1 MSPGVVIVTVVAYLL
16 FMFLV
21 AWMAGKGSDNSAFF
35 SGSRKSRWYIAALA
49 MIGAPMSG
57 VTFVSV
63 PGMVSSSGFGYIQMC
78 LGFVAGYLV
87 ISYVLIP
94 LFYKLD
100 VVSIYQYL
108 ENRFGAASYKTGAW
122 FFFISKM
129 LGASVRFFLVC
140 LTLQLLVFS
149 PLGLPFWLNVLL
161 SVLVVFAYTF
171 TGGVKTV
178 IWTDALRTLCMIL
191 AVVLGIVFIARNL
204 GFDFKGLV
212 GSVNGSSMSRVFFFD
227 DVKEAQFFW
236 KQFLGGLFTAVAM
249 TGLDQDMM
257 QRPLSCKD
265 PKDSRKNMI
274 SSGLLQ
280 VVVVFL
286 FLCLGV
292 LLYQFASANGIG
304 ETGDK
309 IFAAVASSGLLPGI
323 VGILFIIGLVA
334 SAYGAGGSALTS
346 LTTSFTVDI
355 LGGMKKDEASLT
367 RTRKMVHVGM
377 AVLMAVVIIVF
388 DKLSNTSAINAVY
401 TLASYT
407 YGPILGMFAFGL
419 ICKSEVKD
427 KYVPVVAVLAPLLCL
442 VLQLNSGRWFG
453 GYKFSYEIL
462 LLNAVFVFLGL
473 CCLIRKKNRNIQN

>member
-1 MSPGVVIVTVVAYLL
+1 MSTLVIIITVCAYLL
-16 FMFLV
+16 FMFSI
-21 AWMAGKGSDNSAFF
+21 AWIAGSKSDNSAFF
-35 SGSRKSRWYIAALA
+35 SGSRKSKWYIAALA

-63 PGMVSSSGFGYIQMC
+63 PGMVASSGFGYLQMC
-78 LGFVAGYLV
+78 LGFVVGYLV

-94 LFYKLD
+94 LFYKLN

-122 FFFISKM
+122 FFFISKI

-140 LTLQLLVFS
+140 LVLQMLVFD
-149 PLGLPFWLNVLL
+149 PLGLPFSLNVLI
-161 SVLVVFAYTF
+161 SVLIVFAYTF

-178 IWTDALRTLCMIL
+178 IWTDSFRTVCMIL
-191 AVVLGIVFIARNL
+191 AVVLGIVFIARNMGL
-204 GFDFKGLV
+204 DFSGLV
-212 GSVNGSSMSRVFFFD
+212 NSIKGSSMSRILFFD
-227 DVKEAQFFW
+227 NVKESQFFW

-265 PKDSRKNMI
+265 PRDSRKNMI
-274 SSGLLQ
+274 TSGVLQ
-280 VVVVFL
+280 VFVVFL

-292 LLYQFASANGIG
+292 LLYQFAAANGIS

-309 IFAAVASSGLLPGI
+309 IFAAVATSGILPGI
-323 VGILFIIGLVA
+323 IGILFIIGLVA

-355 LGGMKKDEASLT
+355 LGAMKKDEAGLT
-367 RTRKMVHVGM
+367 KTRKMVHVGM
-377 AVLMAVVIIVF
+377 AVLMALVIIVF
-388 DKLSNTSAINAVY
+388 NKLSNTSAINAVY

-419 ICKSEVKD
+419 ACKRKVRD
-427 KYVPVVAVLAPLLCL
+427 RFVPVVAVVAPLLCL
-442 VLQLNSGRWFG
+442 LMQLNSDRWFG

-462 LLNAVFVFLGL
+462 LINAILVIIGL
-473 CCLIRKKNRNIQN
+473 CCLIERRR

>member
-1 MSPGVVIVTVVAYLL
+1 MSTVVIIATVLAYLL
-16 FMFLV
+16 FMFMI
-21 AWMAGKGSDNSAFF
+21 AWMAGKNSDNSAFF
-35 SGSRKSRWYIAALA
+35 TGARKSRWYVAALA

-63 PGMVSSSGFGYIQMC
+63 PGMVSASGFGYLQMC

-87 ISYVLIP
+87 ISFVLIP
-94 LFYKLD
+94 LFYKQN

-108 ENRFGAASYKTGAW
+108 ENRFGMSSYKTGAW
-122 FFFISKM
+122 FFFISKI

-140 LTLQLLVFS
+140 LVFQMLIFD
-149 PLGLPFWLNVLL
+149 PLGIPFAVNVLL

-178 IWTDALRTLCMIL
+178 ICTDSFRTLCMIL

-204 GFDFKGLV
+204 SLDFGGLV
-212 GSVNGSSMSRVFFFD
+212 ASIKGSSMSRIFYFD
-227 DVKEAQFFW
+227 DVNGSQYFW
-236 KQFLGGLFTAVAM
+236 KQFLAGLFTAVAM

-265 PKDSRKNMI
+265 PRESRKNMI
-274 SSGLLQ
+274 TSGVMQLF
-280 VVVVFL
+280 VVFL

-292 LLYQFASANGIG
+292 LLYQFAGANGISD
-304 ETGDK
+304 TGDK
-309 IFAAVASSGLLPGI
+309 IFPAVATSGLLPGI
-323 VGILFIIGLVA
+323 VGILFIVGLVA

-355 LGGMKKDEASLT
+355 LGAMRKGDASLT
-367 RTRKMVHVGM
+367 KTRKLVHVGM
-377 AVLMAVVIIVF
+377 AVLMALVIIIF
-388 DKLSNTSAINAVY
+388 NKLSNTSAINAVY

-419 ICKSEVKD
+419 ACKRRVKD
-427 KYVPVVAVLAPLLCL
+427 KLVPLVAIAAPALCL
-442 VLQLNSGRWFG
+442 VLQLNSERWFG

-462 LLNAVFVFLGL
+462 LLNAVFVIAGL
-473 CCLIRKKNRNIQN
+473 CLLIDRSNNDRV

>member
-1 MSPGVVIVTVVAYLL
+1 MSVIVVISTVLAYLL
-16 FMFLV
+16 FMFAI
-21 AWMAGKGSDNSAFF
+21 AWMAGKDSDNSAFF
-35 SGSRKSRWYIAALA
+35 TGSRKSRWYVAALA

-63 PGMVSSSGFGYIQMC
+63 PGMVASSGFGYLQMC
-78 LGFVAGYLV
+78 LGFVVGYLV
-87 ISYVLIP
+87 ISFALIP
-94 LFYKLD
+94 LFYRQN

-108 ENRFGAASYKTGAW
+108 ENRFGLSSYKTGAW
-122 FFFISKM
+122 FFFISKI

-140 LTLQLLVFS
+140 LVFQMLIFD
-149 PLGLPFWLNVLL
+149 PLGIPFAVNVLL

-178 IWTDALRTLCMIL
+178 IWTDSFRTLCMIL

-204 GFDFKGLV
+204 SLDFSGLV
-212 GSVNGSSMSRVFFFD
+212 ASIKGSSMSRVFYFD
-227 DVKEAQFFW
+227 DVNGSQYFW
-236 KQFLGGLFTAVAM
+236 KQFLAGLFTAVAM

-265 PKDSRKNMI
+265 PRESRKNMI
-274 SSGLLQ
+274 TSGVMQLF
-280 VVVVFL
+280 VVFL

-292 LLYQFASANGIG
+292 LLYQFAGANGISD
-304 ETGDK
+304 TGDK
-309 IFAAVASSGLLPGI
+309 IFPAVATSGLLPGI
-323 VGILFIIGLVA
+323 VGILFIVGLVA

-355 LGGMKKDEASLT
+355 LGAMRKGDASLT
-367 RTRKMVHVGM
+367 KTRKLVHVGM
-377 AVLMAVVIIVF
+377 AVLMALVIIIF
-388 DKLSNTSAINAVY
+388 NKLSNTSAINAVY

-419 ICKSEVKD
+419 ACKRRVKD
-427 KYVPVVAVLAPLLCL
+427 KLVPLVAIAAPALCL
-442 VLQLNSGRWFG
+442 VLQLNSERWFG

-462 LLNAVFVFLGL
+462 LLNAIFVVIGL
-473 CCLIRKKNRNIQN
+473 SCLIDRKSDLES

>member
-1 MSPGVVIVTVVAYLL
+1 MSVLVIIATVLAYLL
-16 FMFLV
+16 FMFMI
-21 AWMAGKGSDNSAFF
+21 AWMAGKNSDNSAFF
-35 SGSRKSRWYIAALA
+35 TGARKSRWYVAALA

-63 PGMVSSSGFGYIQMC
+63 PGMVSASGFGYLQMC

-87 ISYVLIP
+87 ISFVLIP
-94 LFYKLD
+94 LFYKQN

-108 ENRFGAASYKTGAW
+108 ENRFGMSSYKTGAW
-122 FFFISKM
+122 FFFISKI

-140 LTLQLLVFS
+140 LVFQMLIFD
-149 PLGLPFWLNVLL
+149 PLGIPFAVNVLL

-178 IWTDALRTLCMIL
+178 IWTDSFRTLCMIL

-204 GFDFKGLV
+204 SLDFSGLV
-212 GSVNGSSMSRVFFFD
+212 ASIKGSSMSRIFYFD
-227 DVKEAQFFW
+227 DVNGSQYFW
-236 KQFLGGLFTAVAM
+236 KQFLAGLFTAVAM

-265 PKDSRKNMI
+265 PRESRKNMI
-274 SSGLLQ
+274 TSGVMQLF
-280 VVVVFL
+280 VVFL

-292 LLYQFASANGIG
+292 LLYQFAGANGISD
-304 ETGDK
+304 TGDK
-309 IFAAVASSGLLPGI
+309 IFPAVATSGLLPGI
-323 VGILFIIGLVA
+323 VGILFIVGLVA

-355 LGGMKKDEASLT
+355 LGAMRKGDASLT
-367 RTRKMVHVGM
+367 KTRKLVHVGM
-377 AVLMAVVIIVF
+377 AVLMALVIIIF
-388 DKLSNTSAINAVY
+388 NKLSNTSAINAVY

-419 ICKSEVKD
+419 ACKRRVKD
-427 KYVPVVAVLAPLLCL
+427 KLVPLVAIAAPALCL
-442 VLQLNSGRWFG
+442 VLQLNSERWFG

-462 LLNAVFVFLGL
+462 LLNAVFVIAGL
-473 CCLIRKKNRNIQN
+473 CLLIDRSNKDRV

>member
-1 MSPGVVIVTVVAYLL
+1 MSTLVIIITVCAYLL
-16 FMFLV
+16 FMFSI
-21 AWMAGKGSDNSAFF
+21 AWIAGSKSDNSAFF
-35 SGSRKSRWYIAALA
+35 SGSRKSKWYIAALA

-63 PGMVSSSGFGYIQMC
+63 PGMVASSGFGYLQMC
-78 LGFVAGYLV
+78 LGFVVGYLV

-94 LFYKLD
+94 LFYKLN

-108 ENRFGAASYKTGAW
+108 ENRFGTASYKTGAW
-122 FFFISKM
+122 FFFISKI

-140 LTLQLLVFS
+140 LVLQMLVFD
-149 PLGLPFWLNVLL
+149 PLGLPFSLNVLI
-161 SVLVVFAYTF
+161 SVLIVFAYTF

-178 IWTDALRTLCMIL
+178 IWTDSFRTVCMIL
-191 AVVLGIVFIARNL
+191 AVVLGIVFIARNMGL
-204 GFDFKGLV
+204 DFSGLV
-212 GSVNGSSMSRVFFFD
+212 NSIKGSSMSRILFFD
-227 DVKEAQFFW
+227 NVKESQFFW

-265 PKDSRKNMI
+265 PRDSRKNMI
-274 SSGLLQ
+274 TSGILQ
-280 VVVVFL
+280 VFVVFL

-292 LLYQFASANGIG
+292 LLYQFAAVNGIS

-309 IFAAVASSGLLPGI
+309 IFAAVATSGILPGI

-355 LGGMKKDEASLT
+355 LGAMKKDEAGLT
-367 RTRKMVHVGM
+367 KTRKMVHVGM
-377 AVLMAVVIIVF
+377 AVLMALVIIVF
-388 DKLSNTSAINAVY
+388 NKLSNTSAINAVY

-419 ICKSEVKD
+419 ACKRKVRD
-427 KYVPVVAVLAPLLCL
+427 RFVPVVAVVAPLLCL
-442 VLQLNSGRWFG
+442 VMQLNSDRWFG

-462 LLNAVFVFLGL
+462 LINAILVIIGL
-473 CCLIRKKNRNIQN
+473 CCLIERRR

>member
-1 MSPGVVIVTVVAYLL
+1 MSTLVIIITVCAYLL
-16 FMFLV
+16 FMFSI
-21 AWMAGKGSDNSAFF
+21 AWIAGSKSDNSAFF
-35 SGSRKSRWYIAALA
+35 SGSRKSKWYIAALA

-63 PGMVSSSGFGYIQMC
+63 PGMVASSGFGYLQMC
-78 LGFVAGYLV
+78 LGFVVGYLV

-94 LFYKLD
+94 LFYKLN

-108 ENRFGAASYKTGAW
+108 ENRFGTASYKTGAW
-122 FFFISKM
+122 FFFISKI

-140 LTLQLLVFS
+140 LVLQMLVFD
-149 PLGLPFWLNVLL
+149 PLGLPFFLNVLI
-161 SVLVVFAYTF
+161 SVLIVFAYTF

-178 IWTDALRTLCMIL
+178 IWTDSFRTVCMIL
-191 AVVLGIVFIARNL
+191 AVVLGIVFIARNMGL
-204 GFDFKGLV
+204 DFSGLV
-212 GSVNGSSMSRVFFFD
+212 NSIKGSSMSRILFFD
-227 DVKEAQFFW
+227 NVKESQFFW

-265 PKDSRKNMI
+265 PRDSRKNMI
-274 SSGLLQ
+274 TSGVLQ
-280 VVVVFL
+280 VFVVFL

-292 LLYQFASANGIG
+292 LLYQFATANGIS

-309 IFAAVASSGLLPGI
+309 IFAAVATSGILPGI

-355 LGGMKKDEASLT
+355 LGAMKKDEAGLT
-367 RTRKMVHVGM
+367 KTRKMVHVGM
-377 AVLMAVVIIVF
+377 AVLMAMVIIVF
-388 DKLSNTSAINAVY
+388 NKLSNTSAINAVY

-407 YGPILGMFAFGL
+407 YGPILGLFAFGL
-419 ICKSEVKD
+419 ACKRKVRD
-427 KYVPVVAVLAPLLCL
+427 RFVPVVAVVAPLLCL
-442 VLQLNSGRWFG
+442 VMQLNSDRWFG

-462 LLNAVFVFLGL
+462 LINAILVIIGL
-473 CCLIRKKNRNIQN
+473 CCLIERRR

>member
-1 MSPGVVIVTVVAYLL
+1 MSTLVIIITVCAYLL
-16 FMFLV
+16 FMFSI
-21 AWMAGKGSDNSAFF
+21 AWIAGSKSDNSAFF
-35 SGSRKSRWYIAALA
+35 SGSRKSKWYIAALA

-63 PGMVSSSGFGYIQMC
+63 PGMVASSGFGYLQMC
-78 LGFVAGYLV
+78 LGFVVGYLV

-94 LFYKLD
+94 LFYKLN

-122 FFFISKM
+122 FFFISKI

-140 LTLQLLVFS
+140 LVLQMLVFD
-149 PLGLPFWLNVLL
+149 PLGLPFSLNVLI
-161 SVLVVFAYTF
+161 SVLIVFAYTF
-171 TGGVKTV
+171 TGGVMTV
-178 IWTDALRTLCMIL
+178 IWTDSFRTVCMIL
-191 AVVLGIVFIARNL
+191 AVVLGIVFIARNMGL
-204 GFDFKGLV
+204 DFSGLV
-212 GSVNGSSMSRVFFFD
+212 NSIKGSSMSRILFFD
-227 DVKEAQFFW
+227 NVKESQFFW

-274 SSGLLQ
+274 TSGILQ
-280 VVVVFL
+280 VFVVFL

-292 LLYQFASANGIG
+292 LLYQFAAANGIS

-309 IFAAVASSGLLPGI
+309 IFAAVATSGILPGI

-355 LGGMKKDEASLT
+355 LGAMKKDEAGLT
-367 RTRKMVHVGM
+367 KTRKMVHVGM

-388 DKLSNTSAINAVY
+388 NKLSNTSAINAVY

-419 ICKSEVKD
+419 ACKRKVRD
-427 KYVPVVAVLAPLLCL
+427 RFVPVVAVVAPLLCL
-442 VLQLNSGRWFG
+442 VMQLNSDRWFG

-462 LLNAVFVFLGL
+462 LINAILVIIGL
-473 CCLIRKKNRNIQN
+473 CCLIERRR

>member
-1 MSPGVVIVTVVAYLL
+1 MSTTVIIITVCAYLL
-16 FMFLV
+16 FMFGI
-21 AWMAGKGSDNSAFF
+21 AWLAGSKSDNSAFF
-35 SGSRKSRWYIAALA
+35 SGSRKSKWYIAALA

-63 PGMVSSSGFGYIQMC
+63 PGMVAASSFSYLQMC
-78 LGFVAGYLV
+78 VGFVAGYLV
-87 ISYVLIP
+87 ISFVLIP
-94 LFYKLD
+94 LFYKLN

-108 ENRFGAASYKTGAW
+108 ENRFGASSYKTGAW

-140 LTLQLLVFS
+140 LVLQLLIFD
-149 PLGLPFWLNVLL
+149 PLGLPFILNVII
-161 SVLVVFAYTF
+161 SVLIVFAYTF

-178 IWTDALRTLCMIL
+178 IWTDSFRTVCMIL
-191 AVVLGIVFIARNL
+191 AVVLGIVFISRGL
-204 GFDFKGLV
+204 GMDFGGLV
-212 GSVNGSSMSRVFFFD
+212 ASIKGSEMSRIFFFD
-227 DVKEAQFFW
+227 DVKESMYFW

-265 PKDSRKNMI
+265 PRDSRKNMI
-274 SSGLLQ
+274 TSGIMQ
-280 VVVVFL
+280 VFVVFL

-292 LLYQFASANGIG
+292 LLYQFAAANGIS

-309 IFAAVASSGLLPGI
+309 IFAAVATSGLLPGI
-323 VGILFIIGLVA
+323 VGVLFIIGLVA

-355 LGGMKKDEASLT
+355 LGAMKHGETQLT
-367 RTRKMVHVGM
+367 KTRKIVHVGM
-377 AVLMAVVIIVF
+377 AVLMAIVIIVF
-388 DKLSNTSAINAVY
+388 NKLSNTSAINAVY

-419 ICKSEVKD
+419 ACKRKVKD
-427 KYVPVVAVLAPLLCL
+427 RFVPLVAILAPALCL
-442 VLQLNSGRWFG
+442 VLQLNSDRWFG

-462 LLNAVFVFLGL
+462 LINAVFVILGL
-473 CCLIRKKNRNIQN
+473 CCLIEKEKQGK

>member
-1 MSPGVVIVTVVAYLL
+1 MSTFVIIVTVVVYLL
-16 FMFLV
+16 FMFCV
-21 AWMAGKGSDNSAFF
+21 AWLAGRNSDNSAFF

-63 PGMVSSSGFGYIQMC
+63 PGMVMNSGFGYLQMC

-87 ISYVLIP
+87 ISFALIP
-94 LFYKLD
+94 LFYKLN

-108 ENRFGAASYKTGAW
+108 ESRFGAASYKTGAW
-122 FFFISKM
+122 FFFISKI

-140 LTLQLLVFS
+140 LTLQLLVFD
-149 PLGLPFWLNVLL
+149 PLGLPFILNVFL
-161 SVLVVFAYTF
+161 SVLIVFAYTF

-191 AVVLGIVFIARNL
+191 AVVLGIVFISKNMNL
-204 GFDFKGLV
+204 DFSGLV
-212 GSVNGSSMSRVFFFD
+212 NSVKGSGMSRIFFFS
-227 DVKEAQFFW
+227 DVKESQYFW
-236 KQFLGGLFTAVAM
+236 KQFLAGLFTAVAM

-265 PKDSRKNMI
+265 PRESRKNMI
-274 SSGLLQ
+274 TSGVMQ
-280 VVVVFL
+280 VIVVFL

-292 LLYQFASANGIG
+292 LLYQFAAANGIA

-309 IFAAVASSGLLPGI
+309 IFAAVATSDLLPGI
-323 VGILFIIGLVA
+323 VGILFIVGLVA

-355 LGGMKKDEASLT
+355 LGAAKKGETGLT
-367 RTRKMVHVGM
+367 RTRKRVHLAM
-377 AVLMAVVIIVF
+377 AALMAVVIVVF
-388 DKLSNTSAINAVY
+388 NKLSNTSAINAVY

-419 ICKSEVKD
+419 ACKRKVKD
-427 KYVPVVAVLAPLLCL
+427 KFVPLVAILAPALCL
-442 VLQLNSGRWFG
+442 ILQLNSERWFG

-462 LLNAVFVFLGL
+462 LINAIFVVIGL
-473 CCLIRKKNRNIQN
+473 CCLIEKEKSVE

>member
-1 MSPGVVIVTVVAYLL
+1 MSTIAIIITVCAYLL
-16 FMFLV
+16 FMFSIAWV
-21 AWMAGKGSDNSAFF
+21 AGSKSDNSAFF
-35 SGSRKSRWYIAALA
+35 SGSRKSKWYIAALA

-63 PGMVSSSGFGYIQMC
+63 PGMAASSGFGYIQMC
-78 LGFVAGYLV
+78 LGFVVGYLI

-94 LFYKLD
+94 LFYKLN

-122 FFFISKM
+122 FFFISKI

-140 LTLQLLVFS
+140 LVLQMLVFD
-149 PLGLPFWLNVLL
+149 PLGLPFVLNVLI
-161 SVLVVFAYTF
+161 SVLIVFAYTF

-178 IWTDALRTLCMIL
+178 IWTDSFRTVCMIL
-191 AVVLGIVFIARNL
+191 AVVLGIVFIARNMGL
-204 GFDFKGLV
+204 DFSGLV
-212 GSVNGSSMSRVFFFD
+212 NSIKGSSMSRIFFFD
-227 DVKEAQFFW
+227 NVKESQFFW

-265 PKDSRKNMI
+265 PTDSRKNMI
-274 SSGLLQ
+274 TSGVMQ
-280 VVVVFL
+280 VFVVFL

-292 LLYQFASANGIG
+292 LLYQFAAANGIT

-309 IFAAVASSGLLPGI
+309 LFAAVATSGILPGI
-323 VGILFIIGLVA
+323 VGVLFIIGLVA

-355 LGGMKKDEASLT
+355 LGAMKQDEASLT
-367 RTRKMVHVGM
+367 KTRKRVHVGM

-388 DKLSNTSAINAVY
+388 NKLSNTSAINAVY

-419 ICKSEVKD
+419 ACKRKVRD
-427 KYVPVVAVLAPLLCL
+427 KFVPLVAILAPLLCL
-442 VLQLNSGRWFG
+442 VLQLNSDRWFG

-462 LLNAVFVFLGL
+462 LINAILVIIGL
-473 CCLIRKKNRNIQN
+473 SCLIERHR

>member
-1 MSPGVVIVTVVAYLL
+1 MSTVVIIATVLAYLL
-16 FMFLV
+16 FMFAI
-21 AWMAGKGSDNSAFF
+21 AWMAGKNSDNSAFF
-35 SGSRKSRWYIAALA
+35 TGARKSRWYVAALA

-63 PGMVSSSGFGYIQMC
+63 PGMVSASGFGYLQMC

-87 ISYVLIP
+87 ISFVLIP
-94 LFYKLD
+94 LFYKQN

-108 ENRFGAASYKTGAW
+108 ENRFGMSSYKTGAW
-122 FFFISKM
+122 FFFISKI

-140 LTLQLLVFS
+140 LVFQMLIFD
-149 PLGLPFWLNVLL
+149 PLGIPFAVNVLL

-178 IWTDALRTLCMIL
+178 IWTDSFRTLCMIL

-204 GFDFKGLV
+204 SLDFSGLV
-212 GSVNGSSMSRVFFFD
+212 ASIKGSSMSRIFYFD
-227 DVKEAQFFW
+227 DVNGSQYFW
-236 KQFLGGLFTAVAM
+236 KQFLAGLFTAVAM

-265 PKDSRKNMI
+265 PRESRKNMI
-274 SSGLLQ
+274 TSGVMQLF
-280 VVVVFL
+280 VVFL

-292 LLYQFASANGIG
+292 LLYQFAGANGISD
-304 ETGDK
+304 TGDK
-309 IFAAVASSGLLPGI
+309 IFPAVATSGLLPGI
-323 VGILFIIGLVA
+323 VGILFIVGLVA

-355 LGGMKKDEASLT
+355 LGAMRKGDASLT
-367 RTRKMVHVGM
+367 KTRKLVHVGM
-377 AVLMAVVIIVF
+377 AVLMALVIIIF
-388 DKLSNTSAINAVY
+388 NKLSNTSAINAVY

-419 ICKSEVKD
+419 ACKRRVKD
-427 KYVPVVAVLAPLLCL
+427 KLVPLVAIAAPALCL
-442 VLQLNSGRWFG
+442 VLQLNSERWFG

-462 LLNAVFVFLGL
+462 LLNAIFVVIGL
-473 CCLIRKKNRNIQN
+473 SCLIDRKSDLES

>member
-1 MSPGVVIVTVVAYLL
+1 MSTLVIIITVCAYLL
-16 FMFLV
+16 FMFSI
-21 AWMAGKGSDNSAFF
+21 AWIAGSKSDNSAFF
-35 SGSRKSRWYIAALA
+35 SGSRKSKWYIAALA

-63 PGMVSSSGFGYIQMC
+63 PGMVASSGFGYLQMC
-78 LGFVAGYLV
+78 LVFVVGYLV

-94 LFYKLD
+94 LFYKLN

-108 ENRFGAASYKTGAW
+108 ENRFGTASYKTGAW
-122 FFFISKM
+122 FFFISKI

-140 LTLQLLVFS
+140 LVLQMLVFD
-149 PLGLPFWLNVLL
+149 PLGLPFSLNVLI
-161 SVLVVFAYTF
+161 SVLIVFAYTF
-171 TGGVKTV
+171 TGGVMTV
-178 IWTDALRTLCMIL
+178 IWTDSFRTVCMIL
-191 AVVLGIVFIARNL
+191 AVVLGIVFIARNMGL
-204 GFDFKGLV
+204 DFSGLV
-212 GSVNGSSMSRVFFFD
+212 NSIKGSSMSRILFFD
-227 DVKEAQFFW
+227 NVKESQFFW

-274 SSGLLQ
+274 TSGILQ
-280 VVVVFL
+280 VFVVFL

-292 LLYQFASANGIG
+292 LLYQFAAVNGIS

-309 IFAAVASSGLLPGI
+309 IFAAVATSGILPGI

-355 LGGMKKDEASLT
+355 LGAMKKDEAGLT
-367 RTRKMVHVGM
+367 KTRKMVHVGM
-377 AVLMAVVIIVF
+377 AVLMALVIIVF
-388 DKLSNTSAINAVY
+388 NKLSNTSAINAVY

-407 YGPILGMFAFGL
+407 YGPILGLFAFGL
-419 ICKSEVKD
+419 ACKRKVRD
-427 KYVPVVAVLAPLLCL
+427 RFVPVVAVVAPLLCL
-442 VLQLNSGRWFG
+442 VMQLNSDRWFG

-462 LLNAVFVFLGL
+462 LINAILVIIGL
-473 CCLIRKKNRNIQN
+473 CCLIERRR

>member
-1 MSPGVVIVTVVAYLL
+1 MSTLVIIITVCAYLL
-16 FMFLV
+16 FMFSI
-21 AWMAGKGSDNSAFF
+21 AWIAGSKSDNSAFF
-35 SGSRKSRWYIAALA
+35 SGSRKSKWYIAALA

-63 PGMVSSSGFGYIQMC
+63 PGMVASSGFGYLQMC
-78 LGFVAGYLV
+78 LGFVVGYLV

-94 LFYKLD
+94 LFYKLN

-122 FFFISKM
+122 FFFISKI

-140 LTLQLLVFS
+140 LVLQMLVFD
-149 PLGLPFWLNVLL
+149 PLGLPFSLNVLI
-161 SVLVVFAYTF
+161 SVLIVFAYTF

-178 IWTDALRTLCMIL
+178 IWTDSFRTVCMIL
-191 AVVLGIVFIARNL
+191 AVVLGIVFIARNMGL
-204 GFDFKGLV
+204 DFSGLV
-212 GSVNGSSMSRVFFFD
+212 NSIKGSSMSRILFFD
-227 DVKEAQFFW
+227 NVKESQFFW

-265 PKDSRKNMI
+265 PRDSRKNMI
-274 SSGLLQ
+274 TSGVLQ
-280 VVVVFL
+280 VFVVFL

-292 LLYQFASANGIG
+292 LLYQFAAANGIS
-304 ETGDK
+304 ETGDR
-309 IFAAVASSGLLPGI
+309 IFAAVATSGILPGI

-355 LGGMKKDEASLT
+355 LGAMKKDEAGLT
-367 RTRKMVHVGM
+367 KTRKMVHVGM
-377 AVLMAVVIIVF
+377 AVLMALVIIVF
-388 DKLSNTSAINAVY
+388 NKLSNTSAINAVY

-419 ICKSEVKD
+419 ACKRKVRD
-427 KYVPVVAVLAPLLCL
+427 RFVPVVAVVAPLLCL
-442 VLQLNSGRWFG
+442 VMQLNSDRWFG

-462 LLNAVFVFLGL
+462 LINAILVIIGL
-473 CCLIRKKNRNIQN
+473 CCLIERRR

>member
-1 MSPGVVIVTVVAYLL
+1 MSTVVIIATVLAYLL
-16 FMFLV
+16 FMFAI
-21 AWMAGKGSDNSAFF
+21 AWMAGKNSDNSSFF
-35 SGSRKSRWYIAALA
+35 TGARKSRWYVAALA

-63 PGMVSSSGFGYIQMC
+63 PGMVSASGFGYLQMC

-87 ISYVLIP
+87 ISFVLIP
-94 LFYKLD
+94 LFYMQS

-108 ENRFGAASYKTGAW
+108 ENRFGMSSYKTGAW
-122 FFFISKM
+122 FFFISKI

-140 LTLQLLVFS
+140 LVFQMLIFD
-149 PLGLPFWLNVLL
+149 PLGIPFAVNVLL

-178 IWTDALRTLCMIL
+178 IWTDSFRTLCMIL

-204 GFDFKGLV
+204 SLDFGELV
-212 GSVNGSSMSRVFFFD
+212 ASIKGSSMSRIFYFD
-227 DVKEAQFFW
+227 DVNGSQYFW
-236 KQFLGGLFTAVAM
+236 KQFLAGLFTAVAM

-265 PKDSRKNMI
+265 PRESRKNMI
-274 SSGLLQ
+274 TSGVMQLF
-280 VVVVFL
+280 VVFL

-292 LLYQFASANGIG
+292 LLYQFAGANGISD
-304 ETGDK
+304 TGDK
-309 IFAAVASSGLLPGI
+309 IFPAVATSGLLPGI
-323 VGILFIIGLVA
+323 VGILFIVGLVA

-355 LGGMKKDEASLT
+355 LGAMRKGDASLT
-367 RTRKMVHVGM
+367 KTRKLVHVGM
-377 AVLMAVVIIVF
+377 AVLMALVIIIF
-388 DKLSNTSAINAVY
+388 NKLSNTSAINAVY

-419 ICKSEVKD
+419 ACKRRVKD
-427 KYVPVVAVLAPLLCL
+427 KLVPLVAIAAPALCL
-442 VLQLNSGRWFG
+442 VLQLNSERWFG

-462 LLNAVFVFLGL
+462 LLNAVFVIVGL
-473 CCLIRKKNRNIQN
+473 CLLIDKSNKDRV

>member
-1 MSPGVVIVTVVAYLL
+1 MSTLVIIITVCAYLL
-16 FMFLV
+16 FMFSI
-21 AWMAGKGSDNSAFF
+21 AWIAGSKSDNSAFF
-35 SGSRKSRWYIAALA
+35 SGSRKSKWYIAALA

-63 PGMVSSSGFGYIQMC
+63 PGMVASSGFGYLQMC
-78 LGFVAGYLV
+78 LGFVVGYLV

-94 LFYKLD
+94 LFYKLN

-122 FFFISKM
+122 FFFISKI

-140 LTLQLLVFS
+140 LVLQMLVFD
-149 PLGLPFWLNVLL
+149 PLGLPFSLNVLI
-161 SVLVVFAYTF
+161 SVLIVFAYTF

-178 IWTDALRTLCMIL
+178 IWTDSFRTVCMIL
-191 AVVLGIVFIARNL
+191 AVVLGIVFIARNMGL
-204 GFDFKGLV
+204 DFSGLV
-212 GSVNGSSMSRVFFFD
+212 NSIKGSSMSRILFLD
-227 DVKEAQFFW
+227 NVKESQFFW

-265 PKDSRKNMI
+265 PRDSRKNMI
-274 SSGLLQ
+274 TSGILQ
-280 VVVVFL
+280 VFVVFL

-292 LLYQFASANGIG
+292 LLYQFAAANGIS
-304 ETGDK
+304 ETGDT
-309 IFAAVASSGLLPGI
+309 IFAAVATSGILPGI

-355 LGGMKKDEASLT
+355 LGAMKKDEAGLT
-367 RTRKMVHVGM
+367 KTRKMVHVGM

-388 DKLSNTSAINAVY
+388 NKLSNTSAINAVY

-419 ICKSEVKD
+419 ACKRKVRD
-427 KYVPVVAVLAPLLCL
+427 RFVPVVAVVAPLLCL
-442 VLQLNSGRWFG
+442 VMQLNSDRWFG

-462 LLNAVFVFLGL
+462 LINAILVIIGL
-473 CCLIRKKNRNIQN
+473 CCLIERRR

>member
-1 MSPGVVIVTVVAYLL
+1 MSTLVIIITVCAYLL
-16 FMFLV
+16 FMFSI
-21 AWMAGKGSDNSAFF
+21 AWIAGSKSDNSAFF
-35 SGSRKSRWYIAALA
+35 SGSRKSKWYIAALA

-63 PGMVSSSGFGYIQMC
+63 PGMVASSGFGYLQMC
-78 LGFVAGYLV
+78 LGFVVGYLV

-94 LFYKLD
+94 LFYKLN

-108 ENRFGAASYKTGAW
+108 ENRFGTASYKTGAW
-122 FFFISKM
+122 FFFISKI

-140 LTLQLLVFS
+140 LVLQMLVFD
-149 PLGLPFWLNVLL
+149 PLGLPFSLNVLI
-161 SVLVVFAYTF
+161 SVLIVFAYTF

-178 IWTDALRTLCMIL
+178 IWTDSFRTVCMIL
-191 AVVLGIVFIARNL
+191 AVVLGIVFIARNMGL
-204 GFDFKGLV
+204 DFSGLV
-212 GSVNGSSMSRVFFFD
+212 NSIKGSSMSRILFFD
-227 DVKEAQFFW
+227 NVKESQFFW

-265 PKDSRKNMI
+265 PRDSRKNMI
-274 SSGLLQ
+274 TSGILQ
-280 VVVVFL
+280 VFVVFL

-292 LLYQFASANGIG
+292 LLYQFAAANGIS

-309 IFAAVASSGLLPGI
+309 IFAAVATSGILPGI

-355 LGGMKKDEASLT
+355 LGAMKKDEAGLT
-367 RTRKMVHVGM
+367 KTRKMVHVGM
-377 AVLMAVVIIVF
+377 AVLMAMVIIVF
-388 DKLSNTSAINAVY
+388 NKLSNTSAINAVY

-407 YGPILGMFAFGL
+407 YGPILGLFAFGL
-419 ICKSEVKD
+419 ACKRKVRD
-427 KYVPVVAVLAPLLCL
+427 RFVPVVAVVAPLLCL
-442 VLQLNSGRWFG
+442 VMQLNSDRWFG

-462 LLNAVFVFLGL
+462 LINAILVIIGL
-473 CCLIRKKNRNIQN
+473 CCLIERRR

>member
-1 MSPGVVIVTVVAYLL
+1 MSTSVIIITVAAYLL
-16 FMFLV
+16 FMFAV
-21 AWMAGKGSDNSAFF
+21 AWMAGKGSDDSAFF
-35 SGSRKSRWYIAALA
+35 TGAKKSKWYIAALA

-63 PGMVSSSGFGYIQMC
+63 PGMVQASGFGYLQMC

-94 LFYKLD
+94 LFYKLN

-122 FFFISKM
+122 FFFISKI

-140 LTLQLLVFS
+140 LTLQMLVFD
-149 PLGLPFWLNVLL
+149 PLGLPFVLNVLV
-161 SVLVVFAYTF
+161 SVLIVFAYTF

-178 IWTDALRTLCMIL
+178 IWTDSLRTLCMIL
-191 AVVLGIVFIARNL
+191 AVVLGIIFIARGL
-204 GFDFKGLV
+204 HLDFSGLV
-212 GSVNGSSMSRVFFFD
+212 GSVKGSGMSRIFYFD
-227 DVKEAQFFW
+227 DVKVPQYFW

-265 PKDSRKNMI
+265 PRDSRKNMI
-274 SSGLLQ
+274 SSGVLQ
-280 VVVVFL
+280 FFVVFL
-286 FLCLGV
+286 FLFLGV
-292 LLYQFASANGIG
+292 LLYRFAAANGIA

-309 IFAAVASSGLLPGI
+309 IFAAVATSGLLPGI
-323 VGILFIIGLVA
+323 VGVLFIVGLVA

-355 LGGMKKDEASLT
+355 LGAMKKDGSKLT
-367 RTRKMVHVGM
+367 STRKKVHVLM
-377 AVLMAVVIIVF
+377 AVLMAVVIIIF
-388 DKLSNTSAINAVY
+388 NKISNTSAINAVY

-419 ICKSEVKD
+419 ACKKKVRD
-427 KYVPVVAVLAPLLCL
+427 RFVPLVAILAPAICL
-442 VLQLNSGRWFG
+442 VLQLNSERWFG

-462 LLNAVFVFLGL
+462 LINAVLVILGL
-473 CCLIRKKNRNIQN
+473 CCLIRKD

>member
-1 MSPGVVIVTVVAYLL
+1 MSTLVIIITVCAYLL
-16 FMFLV
+16 FMFSI
-21 AWMAGKGSDNSAFF
+21 AWIAGSKSDNSAFF
-35 SGSRKSRWYIAALA
+35 SGSRKSKWYIAALA

-63 PGMVSSSGFGYIQMC
+63 PGMVASSGFGYLQMC
-78 LGFVAGYLV
+78 LGFVVGYLV

-94 LFYKLD
+94 LFYKLN

-108 ENRFGAASYKTGAW
+108 ENRFGTASYKTGAW
-122 FFFISKM
+122 FFFISKI

-140 LTLQLLVFS
+140 LVLQMLVFD
-149 PLGLPFWLNVLL
+149 PLGLPFSLNVLI
-161 SVLVVFAYTF
+161 SVLIVFAYTF

-178 IWTDALRTLCMIL
+178 IWTDSFRTVCMIL
-191 AVVLGIVFIARNL
+191 AVVLGIVFIARNMGL
-204 GFDFKGLV
+204 DFSGLV
-212 GSVNGSSMSRVFFFD
+212 NSIKGSSMSRILFFD
-227 DVKEAQFFW
+227 NVKESQFFW

-265 PKDSRKNMI
+265 PRDSRKNMI
-274 SSGLLQ
+274 TSGVLQ
-280 VVVVFL
+280 VFVVFL

-292 LLYQFASANGIG
+292 LLYQFAAANGIS

-309 IFAAVASSGLLPGI
+309 IFAAVATSGILPGI

-355 LGGMKKDEASLT
+355 LGAMKKDEAGLT
-367 RTRKMVHVGM
+367 KTRKMVHVGM
-377 AVLMAVVIIVF
+377 AVLMALVIIVF
-388 DKLSNTSAINAVY
+388 NKLSNTSAINAVY

-419 ICKSEVKD
+419 ACKRKVRD
-427 KYVPVVAVLAPLLCL
+427 RFVPVVAVVAPLLCL
-442 VLQLNSGRWFG
+442 VMQLNSDRWFG

-462 LLNAVFVFLGL
+462 LINAILVIIGL
-473 CCLIRKKNRNIQN
+473 CCLIERRR

>member
-1 MSPGVVIVTVVAYLL
+1 MSTLVIIITVCAYLL
-16 FMFLV
+16 FMFSI
-21 AWMAGKGSDNSAFF
+21 AWIAGSKSDNSAFF
-35 SGSRKSRWYIAALA
+35 SGSRKSKWYIAALA

-63 PGMVSSSGFGYIQMC
+63 PGMVASSGFGYLQMC
-78 LGFVAGYLV
+78 LGFVVGYLV

-94 LFYKLD
+94 LFYKLN

-108 ENRFGAASYKTGAW
+108 ENRFGTASYKTGAW
-122 FFFISKM
+122 FFFISKI

-140 LTLQLLVFS
+140 LVLQMLVFD
-149 PLGLPFWLNVLL
+149 PLGLPFSLNVLI
-161 SVLVVFAYTF
+161 SVLIVFAYTF
-171 TGGVKTV
+171 TGGVQTV
-178 IWTDALRTLCMIL
+178 IWTDSFRTVCMIL
-191 AVVLGIVFIARNL
+191 AVALGIVFIARNMGL
-204 GFDFKGLV
+204 DFSGLV
-212 GSVNGSSMSRVFFFD
+212 NSIKGSSMSRILFFD
-227 DVKEAQFFW
+227 NVKESQFFW

-265 PKDSRKNMI
+265 PRDSRKNMI
-274 SSGLLQ
+274 TSGILQ
-280 VVVVFL
+280 VFVVFL

-292 LLYQFASANGIG
+292 LLYQFAAANGIS

-309 IFAAVASSGLLPGI
+309 IFAAVATSGILPGI

-355 LGGMKKDEASLT
+355 LGAMKKDEAGLT
-367 RTRKMVHVGM
+367 KTRKMVHVGM
-377 AVLMAVVIIVF
+377 AVLMALVIIVF
-388 DKLSNTSAINAVY
+388 NKLSNTSAINAVY

-419 ICKSEVKD
+419 ACKRKVRD
-427 KYVPVVAVLAPLLCL
+427 RFVPVVAVVAPLLCL
-442 VLQLNSGRWFG
+442 VMQLNSDRWFG

-462 LLNAVFVFLGL
+462 LINAILVIIGL
-473 CCLIRKKNRNIQN
+473 CCLIERRR

>member
-1 MSPGVVIVTVVAYLL
+1 MSTLVIIITVCAYLL
-16 FMFLV
+16 FMFSI
-21 AWMAGKGSDNSAFF
+21 AWIAGSKSDNSAFF
-35 SGSRKSRWYIAALA
+35 SGSRKSKWYIAALA

-63 PGMVSSSGFGYIQMC
+63 PGMVASSGFGYLQMC
-78 LGFVAGYLV
+78 LGFVVGYLV

-94 LFYKLD
+94 LFYKLN

-122 FFFISKM
+122 FFFISKI

-140 LTLQLLVFS
+140 LVLQMLVFD
-149 PLGLPFWLNVLL
+149 PLGLPFSLNVLI
-161 SVLVVFAYTF
+161 SVLIVFAYTF

-178 IWTDALRTLCMIL
+178 IWTDSFRTVCMIL
-191 AVVLGIVFIARNL
+191 AVVLGIVFIARNMGL
-204 GFDFKGLV
+204 DFSGLV
-212 GSVNGSSMSRVFFFD
+212 NSIKGSSMSRILFFD
-227 DVKEAQFFW
+227 NVKESQFFW

-265 PKDSRKNMI
+265 PRDSRKNMI
-274 SSGLLQ
+274 TSGVLQ
-280 VVVVFL
+280 VFVVFL

-292 LLYQFASANGIG
+292 LLYQFAAANGIS
-304 ETGDK
+304 ETGDR
-309 IFAAVASSGLLPGI
+309 IFAAVATSGILPGI

-355 LGGMKKDEASLT
+355 LGAMKKDEAGLT
-367 RTRKMVHVGM
+367 KTRKRVHVGM
-377 AVLMAVVIIVF
+377 AVLMALVIIVF
-388 DKLSNTSAINAVY
+388 NKLSNTSSINAVY

-419 ICKSEVKD
+419 ACKRKVRD
-427 KYVPVVAVLAPLLCL
+427 RFVPVVAVVAPLLCL
-442 VLQLNSGRWFG
+442 VMQLNSDRWFG

-462 LLNAVFVFLGL
+462 LINAILVIIGL
-473 CCLIRKKNRNIQN
+473 CCLIERRR

>member
-1 MSPGVVIVTVVAYLL
+1 MNAYVILITVCAYLL
-16 FMFLV
+16 FMFAIAWV
-21 AWMAGKGSDNSAFF
+21 AGSKSDNSAFF
-35 SGSRKSRWYIAALA
+35 NGSRKSKWYIAALA

-63 PGMVSSSGFGYIQMC
+63 PGMVSSSGFGYLQMC
-78 LGFVAGYLV
+78 LGFIAGYLV

-94 LFYKLD
+94 LFYRLD

-108 ENRFGAASYKTGAW
+108 EKRFGAASYKTGAW
-122 FFFISKM
+122 FFFISKI

-140 LTLQLLVFS
+140 LTLQMLVFT
-149 PLGLPFWLNVLL
+149 PLGLPFFLNVFI
-161 SVLVVFAYTF
+161 SVLIVFAYTF

-178 IWTDALRTLCMIL
+178 IWTDSFRTVCMIL
-191 AVVLGIVFIARNL
+191 AAVLGIVFISKNMGL
-204 GFDFKGLV
+204 DFGGLAASVKG
-212 GSVNGSSMSRVFFFD
+212 SEMSRIFFFD
-227 DVKEAQFFW
+227 DVKGTQYFW

-265 PKDSRKNMI
+265 PRDSRKNMI
-274 SSGLLQ
+274 TSSVMQ
-280 VVVVFL
+280 VFVVFL

-304 ETGDK
+304 ETGDRL
-309 IFAAVASSGLLPGI
+309 FAAVATSGLLPGI

-367 RTRKMVHVGM
+367 RVRKLVHVGM
-377 AVLMAVVIIVF
+377 AVLMAIVIIVF
-388 DKLSNTSAINAVY
+388 ERLSDTSAINAVY

-407 YGPILGMFAFGL
+407 YGPILGMFVFGL
-419 ICKSEVKD
+419 ACKKKVRDSL
-427 KYVPVVAVLAPLLCL
+427 VPLVAILAPLLCL
-442 VLQLNSGRWFG
+442 LLQLNADRWFG

-462 LLNAVFVFLGL
+462 LLNAAFVITGL
-473 CCLIRKKNRNIQN
+473 CCLIRKD

>member
-1 MSPGVVIVTVVAYLL
+1 MSTLVIIITVCAYLL
-16 FMFLV
+16 FMFSI
-21 AWMAGKGSDNSAFF
+21 AWIAGSKSDNSAFF
-35 SGSRKSRWYIAALA
+35 SGSRKSKWYIAALA

-63 PGMVSSSGFGYIQMC
+63 PGMVASSGFGYLQMC
-78 LGFVAGYLV
+78 LGFVVGYLV

-94 LFYKLD
+94 LFYKLN

-122 FFFISKM
+122 FFFISKI

-140 LTLQLLVFS
+140 LVLQMLVFD
-149 PLGLPFWLNVLL
+149 PLGLPFSLNVLI
-161 SVLVVFAYTF
+161 SVLIVFAYTF

-178 IWTDALRTLCMIL
+178 IWTDSFRTVCMIL
-191 AVVLGIVFIARNL
+191 AVVLGIVFIARNMGL
-204 GFDFKGLV
+204 DFSGLV
-212 GSVNGSSMSRVFFFD
+212 NSIKGSSMSRILFFD
-227 DVKEAQFFW
+227 NVKESQFFW

-265 PKDSRKNMI
+265 PRDSRKNMI
-274 SSGLLQ
+274 TSGILQ
-280 VVVVFL
+280 VFVVFL

-292 LLYQFASANGIG
+292 LLYQFAAANGIS

-309 IFAAVASSGLLPGI
+309 IFAAVATSGILPGI

-355 LGGMKKDEASLT
+355 LGAMKKDEAGLT
-367 RTRKMVHVGM
+367 KTRKMVHVGM

-388 DKLSNTSAINAVY
+388 NILSNTSAINAVY

-419 ICKSEVKD
+419 ACRKKVKD
-427 KYVPVVAVLAPLLCL
+427 KLVPVVAILAPLFCL
-442 VLQLNSGRWFG
+442 VLQLNSDRWFG

-462 LLNAVFVFLGL
+462 LINAILVIIGL
-473 CCLIRKKNRNIQN
+473 CCLIERRR

>member
-1 MSPGVVIVTVVAYLL
+1 MSTVVIIATVLAYLL
-16 FMFLV
+16 FMFMI
-21 AWMAGKGSDNSAFF
+21 AWMAGKNSDNSAFF
-35 SGSRKSRWYIAALA
+35 TGARKSRWYVAALA

-63 PGMVSSSGFGYIQMC
+63 PGMVSASGFGYLQMC

-87 ISYVLIP
+87 ISFVLIP
-94 LFYKLD
+94 LFYKQN

-108 ENRFGAASYKTGAW
+108 ENRFGMSSYKTGAW
-122 FFFISKM
+122 FFFISKI

-140 LTLQLLVFS
+140 LVFQMLIFD
-149 PLGLPFWLNVLL
+149 PLGIPFAVNVLL

-178 IWTDALRTLCMIL
+178 IWTDSFRTLCMIL

-204 GFDFKGLV
+204 SLDFGGLV
-212 GSVNGSSMSRVFFFD
+212 ASIKGSSMSRIFYFD
-227 DVKEAQFFW
+227 DVNGSQYFW
-236 KQFLGGLFTAVAM
+236 KQFLAGLFTAVAM

-265 PKDSRKNMI
+265 PRESRKNMI
-274 SSGLLQ
+274 TSGVMQLF
-280 VVVVFL
+280 VVFL

-292 LLYQFASANGIG
+292 LLYQFAGANGISD
-304 ETGDK
+304 TGDK
-309 IFAAVASSGLLPGI
+309 IFPAVATSGLLPGI
-323 VGILFIIGLVA
+323 VGILFIVGLVA

-355 LGGMKKDEASLT
+355 LGAMRKGDASLT
-367 RTRKMVHVGM
+367 KTRKLVHVGM
-377 AVLMAVVIIVF
+377 AVLMALVIIIF
-388 DKLSNTSAINAVY
+388 NKLSNTSAINAVY

-419 ICKSEVKD
+419 ACKRRVKD
-427 KYVPVVAVLAPLLCL
+427 KLVPLVAIAAPALCL
-442 VLQLNSGRWFG
+442 VLQLNSERWFG

-462 LLNAVFVFLGL
+462 LLNAVFVVVGL
-473 CCLIRKKNRNIQN
+473 CLLIDRSNKDRV

>member
-1 MSPGVVIVTVVAYLL
+1 MSTTIVIVTVCAYLF
-16 FMFLV
+16 FMFAV
-21 AWMAGKGSDNSAFF
+21 AWAAGRSSDNSAFF
-35 SGSRKSRWYIAALA
+35 RGSRKSKWYIATLA

-63 PGMVSSSGFGYIQMC
+63 PGMVASSGFGYLQMC

-108 ENRFGAASYKTGAW
+108 ENRFGGSTYKTGAW
-122 FFFISKM
+122 FFFISKI

-140 LTLQLLVFS
+140 LTLQLLVFD
-149 PLGLPFWLNVLL
+149 PLGLPFGLNVAL

-178 IWTDALRTLCMIL
+178 IWTDALRTVCMVL
-191 AVVLGIVFIARNL
+191 AVVLGIVYIARGL
-204 GFDFKGLV
+204 GLDFGGMVGLV
-212 GSVNGSSMSRVFFFD
+212 KGSGMSRVFFFS
-227 DVKEAQFFW
+227 DVKESQYFW

-265 PKDSRKNMI
+265 PRDSRKNMI
-274 SSGLLQ
+274 TSGVMQ
-280 VVVVFL
+280 FFVVALFL
-286 FLCLGV
+286 FLGV
-292 LLYQFASANGIG
+292 LLYQFAAANGIP

-309 IFAAVASSGLLPGI
+309 IFAAVATSGLVPGI

-355 LGGMKKDEASLT
+355 LSAARKGEKNLT
-367 RTRKMVHVGM
+367 RTRKVVHVGM
-377 AVLMAVVIIVF
+377 AVLMALVIIVF
-388 DKLSNTSAINAVY
+388 NKISNTSAINAVY

-407 YGPILGMFAFGL
+407 YGPILGMFVFGL
-419 ICKSEVKD
+419 SCKRKVKD
-427 KYVPVVAVLAPLLCL
+427 RYVPLVAIIAPALCL
-442 VLQLNSGRWFG
+442 VLQLNSERWFC

-462 LLNAVFVFLGL
+462 LLNAVFVIIGL
-473 CCLIRKKNRNIQN
+473 CCLIDRTKKPAV

>member
-1 MSPGVVIVTVVAYLL
+1 MSTLVIIITVCAYLL
-16 FMFLV
+16 FMFSI
-21 AWMAGKGSDNSAFF
+21 AWIAGSKSDNSAFF
-35 SGSRKSRWYIAALA
+35 SGSRKSKWYIAALA

-63 PGMVSSSGFGYIQMC
+63 PGMVASSGFGYLQMC
-78 LGFVAGYLV
+78 LGFVVGYLV

-94 LFYKLD
+94 LFYKLN

-122 FFFISKM
+122 FFFISKI

-140 LTLQLLVFS
+140 LVLQMLVFD
-149 PLGLPFWLNVLL
+149 PLGLPFSLNVLI
-161 SVLVVFAYTF
+161 SVLIVFAYTF

-178 IWTDALRTLCMIL
+178 IWTDSFRTVCMIL
-191 AVVLGIVFIARNL
+191 AVVLGIVFIARNMGL
-204 GFDFKGLV
+204 DFSGLV
-212 GSVNGSSMSRVFFFD
+212 NSIKGSSMSRILFFD
-227 DVKEAQFFW
+227 NVKESQFFW

-265 PKDSRKNMI
+265 PRDSRKNMI
-274 SSGLLQ
+274 TSGVLQ
-280 VVVVFL
+280 VFVVFL

-292 LLYQFASANGIG
+292 LLYQFAAANGIS
-304 ETGDK
+304 ETGDR
-309 IFAAVASSGLLPGI
+309 IFAAVATSGILPGI

-355 LGGMKKDEASLT
+355 LGAMKKDEAGLT
-367 RTRKMVHVGM
+367 KTRKRVHVGM
-377 AVLMAVVIIVF
+377 AVLMALVIIVF
-388 DKLSNTSAINAVY
+388 NKLSNTSAINAVY

-419 ICKSEVKD
+419 ACKRKVRD
-427 KYVPVVAVLAPLLCL
+427 RFVPVVAVVAPLLCL
-442 VLQLNSGRWFG
+442 VMQLNSDRWFG

-462 LLNAVFVFLGL
+462 LINAILVIIGL
-473 CCLIRKKNRNIQN
+473 CCLIERRR

>member
-1 MSPGVVIVTVVAYLL
+1 MSVIVIISTVLAYLL
-16 FMFLV
+16 FMFMI
-21 AWMAGKGSDNSAFF
+21 AWMAGKNSDNSAFF
-35 SGSRKSRWYIAALA
+35 TGSRKSRWYVAALA

-63 PGMVSSSGFGYIQMC
+63 PGMVSASGFGYLQMC

-87 ISYVLIP
+87 ISFVLIP
-94 LFYKLD
+94 LFYRQN

-108 ENRFGAASYKTGAW
+108 ENRFGMSSYKTGAW
-122 FFFISKM
+122 FFFISKI

-140 LTLQLLVFS
+140 LVFQMLIFD
-149 PLGLPFWLNVLL
+149 PLGIPFAVNVLL

-178 IWTDALRTLCMIL
+178 IWTDSFRTLCMIL

-204 GFDFKGLV
+204 SLDFSVLV
-212 GSVNGSSMSRVFFFD
+212 ASIKGSSMSRIFYFD
-227 DVKEAQFFW
+227 DVNGSQYFW
-236 KQFLGGLFTAVAM
+236 KQFLAGLFTAVAM

-265 PKDSRKNMI
+265 PRESRKNMI
-274 SSGLLQ
+274 TSGVMQLF
-280 VVVVFL
+280 VVFL

-292 LLYQFASANGIG
+292 LLYQFAGANGISD
-304 ETGDK
+304 TGDK
-309 IFAAVASSGLLPGI
+309 IFPAVATSGLLPGI
-323 VGILFIIGLVA
+323 VGILFIVGLVA

-355 LGGMKKDEASLT
+355 LGAMRKGDASLT
-367 RTRKMVHVGM
+367 KTRKLVHVGM
-377 AVLMAVVIIVF
+377 AVLMALVIIIF
-388 DKLSNTSAINAVY
+388 NKLSNTSAINAVY

-419 ICKSEVKD
+419 ACKRRVKD
-427 KYVPVVAVLAPLLCL
+427 KLVPLVAIAAPALCL
-442 VLQLNSGRWFG
+442 VLQLNSERWFG

-462 LLNAVFVFLGL
+462 LLNAIFVVIGL
-473 CCLIRKKNRNIQN
+473 SCLIDRKSDLES